1 MFPRKKARLSP
12 AEMTK
17 DDANTLVS
25 TSTIQTPT
33 SQSQAPKA
41 SPATESEQG
50 NSQKV
55 PSRKQTMSDSCSTER
70 RISKDVQRP
79 RSWYGSWP
87 RAPKASASTSVAKE
101 NILGGTVKSKKSPDL
116 SRYEAKRNDSDD
128 ASILSTTGT
137 IKTMP
142 NIKQNKSDVTMTEEV
157 AQKESAS
164 QIKPDVE
171 LSREPAQI
179 TESQETSKDA
189 GTAETT
195 THETQESETSDAQ
208 SKSQADMRPAAS
220 ASQNDD
226 QQPPT
231 SSGWLG
237 WWSRTPF
244 TETQATPTVDTST
257 QPMIEIE
264 ATKEADTPRPITPP
278 AQVEPSEQMTSP
290 KNEQDPRP
298 TSWFRYWYPSSE
310 PAKAPEDKPNIQ
322 QPQIETEPPPEDVVM
337 KDAEPPSRQN
347 EPPPKS
353 GSTWAFWSKESPK
366 TKESQPLPESGE
378 VAVMGEG
385 SEARPQPMAE
395 FDVSPTKYSKIED
408 SKAKDKPA
416 SVKSRWMTKNK
427 RVRPQS
433 IDLDHTSSPP
443 VSGTST
449 PTRTATPTQD
459 TDRASAKIAP
469 SDQSIAESETS
480 AKASG
485 NLLLPSFSS
494 TYRMK
499 DNPSI
504 VKQLTQFLLRTQQTP
519 PNHVFRADK
528 PPNIKKAIAIGV
540 HGLFPATYLR
550 PMIGQPTGTSLRFA
564 ALGAEGIRRWAEAH
578 GCGDCKIEKVALEG
592 EGKIQ
597 DRVDNLWKL
606 MLNWID
612 HIRNADFVLIACHSQ
627 GVPVS
632 IMLLEKLID
641 LGIITNAKVGVCA
654 MAGVALGPFP
664 DYKSSLLMGSAAE
677 LWDFGNAES
686 DNSKHFEHALKR
698 VVDYGARVT
707 FIGSIDDQLSAV
719 YSPANHPYIYRAVF
733 IDGRVHAP
741 DFIAHLVGFAL
752 KLRNLGVSDHG
763 LIRELSV
770 PLAGSL
776 YSGAGHSRLYYDD
789 AVYDLAI
796 AHALETAPAGPSPAP
811 CTISP
816 RGGSLTSQN
825 PYVLPWI
832 MRGLLEEDFVRTEL
846 SAEADEL
853 LKQFD
858 DWKPTN
864 KALKDVKYR
873 LEAVRSKL

>member
-1 MFPRKKARLSP
+1 MS
-12 AEMTK
+12 K

-50 NSQKV
+50 NNQKV
-55 PSRKQTMSDSCSTER
+55 PSRQHTMSDSRSAER

-116 SRYEAKRNDSDD
+116 SRYEAKKNDSDD
-128 ASILSTTGT
+128 ASILSTT
-137 IKTMP
+137 
-142 NIKQNKSDVTMTEEV
+142 DEV

-171 LSREPAQI
+171 SSREPTQV
-179 TESQETSKDA
+179 TESQETAKDA

-195 THETQESETSDAQ
+195 THETQESETGDAQ

-220 ASQNDD
+220 ASQNEG
-226 QQPPT
+226 QQLPT

-244 TETQATPTVDTST
+244 TETQATPTLDTST

-264 ATKEADTPRPITPP
+264 ATKEADTPRPVTPP
-278 AQVEPSEQMTSP
+278 AQVELSEQMTSP
-290 KNEQDPRP
+290 KNDQDPRP
-298 TSWFRYWYPSSE
+298 TSWFRYWYPSAE
-310 PAKAPEDKPNIQ
+310 PAKAPEDKPDIQ
-322 QPQIETEPPPEDVVM
+322 QPQIETEPPSEDVVT

-366 TKESQPLPESGE
+366 TKEPQPLPESGE
-378 VAVMGEG
+378 VAVIGEG
-385 SEARPQPMAE
+385 SEAHPQPMAE
-395 FDVSPTKYSKIED
+395 CDVSPTKDSKIED

-416 SVKSRWMTKNK
+416 SAKSRWMTKNK
-427 RVRPQS
+427 RVRPRS
-433 IDLDHTSSPP
+433 MDLDHTSSPP

-480 AKASG
+480 AKVSG

-707 FIGSIDDQLSAV
+707 FIGSIDDQLVPMESAV

-796 AHALETAPAGPSPAP
+796 THALETAPAGPSPAP